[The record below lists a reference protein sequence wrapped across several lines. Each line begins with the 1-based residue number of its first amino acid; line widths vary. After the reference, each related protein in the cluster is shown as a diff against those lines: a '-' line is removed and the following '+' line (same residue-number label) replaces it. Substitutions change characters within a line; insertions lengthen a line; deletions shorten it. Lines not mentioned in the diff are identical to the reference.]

1 MDCGVAFN
9 LHEGQKPKVVAAADL
24 KYTSAGNNIGML
36 KTNKNPIYK
45 NLELRL

>member
-9 LHEGQKPKVVAAADL
+9 LHEGQKPKVVAAAADL
-24 KYTSAGNNIGML
+24 KYTSAGNIGML

-45 NLELRL
+45 T